1 MISLVPY
8 SESSDDDSSDSDV
21 QSKQIPSVVKNA
33 SVRGYTVSFNYQ
45 NDDKKNEDGKEEKS
59 VKPIIPSF
67 LDTFDA
73 IERPSFLKNQR
84 TVIVFVFFDVQTKKE
99 VVKYFDLNEPIKKKA
114 MTAEE
119 SV

>member
-8 SESSDDDSSDSDV
+8 SESSDDDNSDSDV
-21 QSKQIPSVVKNA
+21 QSKQIPSVTKIT
-33 SVRGYTVSFNYQ
+33 SVHDYTVHFYYQ
-45 NDDKKNEDGKEEKS
+45 NEDEKNEDGKEKKS
-59 VKPIIPSF
+59 TKPIIPSF

-73 IERPSFLKNQR
+73 IEKPSFLKNQR
-84 TVIVFVFFDVQTKKE
+84 TVLVLVFFNVQTKQE